1 VTTPPPTPAPVP
13 EPTPVPPERSRL
25 RLRIFRWKAIGPLLL
40 LLAIIAVL
48 VALFA
53 EPIARQATEEASTEL
68 LGTEVDV
75 GALDLRPRDAAVELR
90 RIQVADPFDLDHNLV
105 EAETVHVKLN
115 PEALAEKKLVIERL
129 ALRGMRFGTARAKP
143 ARAVD
148 GNGFAPRT
156 LRAVRT
162 WADQFDVP
170 LLFLT
175 PIDTVRQLL
184 LRPTQLAT
192 IREAQA
198 LVMRTDSTRQAL
210 EQNFRSLD
218 VRPTLDSASALA
230 ERLAHTDPKTLGLA
244 GAKDAIASVQQTLRA
259 LDDTKR
265 RIETL
270 QHNVTHGVD
279 LLGAGLQAVDS
290 ARKQDYAFARSL
302 LKLPSV
308 DAPEMGKAFFGKV
321 SIDRFQQV
329 LYWAELARHYMPPGL
344 LPRETTGPRR
354 LRAAGTTVEFPK
366 AHEYPQ
372 FLLQLGEVDFAIAGD
387 SPLRGA
393 YAAAVRG
400 LTSAP
405 ALYGRPMT
413 ITAHRRAAGA
423 PASGMLGAID
433 VDAVLDHVGARPR
446 DSVAARLQGV
456 PLPRFDLPGVPFAV
470 APGVGALDLHFALR
484 GDQLAGRWA
493 INADRVIWSADSANR
508 RWNELERLVWR
519 VVSGV
524 QELQV
529 AAEMS
534 GPVAHPRLAVRTNL
548 DDMLAR
554 RLQAVLGE
562 ELAKAERLARAKVD
576 SLVADKVAPLERQV
590 VQVRDEATARVDAE
604 QRRLDETRQRLE
616 AELKRLAG
624 PVGGVIQL
632 PKIPSL
638 SKPKP

>member
-1 VTTPPPTPAPVP
+1 MTTPPPTPAPSP
-13 EPTPVPPERSRL
+13 EPTPVLPGSPRVRL
-25 RLRIFRWKAIGPLLL
+25 FRWKAIGPLLL

-48 VALFA
+48 VVLFA
-53 EPIARQATEEASTEL
+53 EPVARQTTEEASTEL

-75 GALDLRPRDAAVELR
+75 GALDLRPRDAAVQLR
-90 RIQVADPFDLDHNLV
+90 RIQVADPFDRNHNLV
-105 EAETVHVKLN
+105 EADTIHVKLN

-129 ALRGMRFGTARAKP
+129 ALRGMRFNTARAKP
-143 ARAVD
+143 ARAVGGD
-148 GNGFAPRT
+148 GFAPRT
-156 LRAVRT
+156 LRAVHT

-170 LLFLT
+170 LLSLT
-175 PIDTVRQLL
+175 PIDTVRQLI

-198 LVMRTDSTRQAL
+198 LVARTDSTRQAL
-210 EQNFRSLD
+210 ERNFRSLD
-218 VRPTLDSASALA
+218 VRPALDSAGALA

-244 GAKDAIASVQQTLRA
+244 GAKDAVTSVQQTLRA

-270 QHNVTHGVD
+270 QHDVTRGVD
-279 LLGAGLQAVDS
+279 LLGAGVQAVDS

-308 DAPEMGKAFFGKV
+308 DAPEIGKAFFGKV
-321 SIDRFQQV
+321 SIDRFQQA

-344 LPRETTGPRR
+344 LPRETTGPKR

-372 FLLQLGEVDFAIAGD
+372 FLLQLGEIDFAIAGD

-413 ITAHRRAAGA
+413 ITARRRAAGA
-423 PASGMLGAID
+423 AFGAID

-470 APGVGALDLHFALR
+470 APGAGALDLHFALR

-493 INADRVIWSADSANR
+493 INADRVVWSADSTTR
-508 RWNELERLVWR
+508 RWSELERLVWR
-519 VVSGV
+519 VVSGLR
-524 QELQV
+524 ELQV

-534 GPVAHPRLAVRTNL
+534 GPVARPRLAVRTNL

-562 ELAKAERLARAKVD
+562 ELAKAEQLARAKVD

-590 VQVRDEATARVDAE
+590 AQVRDEATARVDAE

-632 PKIPSL
+632 PKLPSL
-638 SKPKP
+638 SKPQP